1 MSDTCV
7 AVGHIVVGLFDICLL
22 ADADSRPIQLF
33 RYAAVSEGICVQNL
47 SVCARVCVCL
57 APDSI

>member
-33 RYAAVSEGICVQNL
+33 RYAAVSEGICSESM
-47 SVCARVCVCL
+47 SVREFVCV
-57 APDSI
+57 